1 MNTSDFKK
9 LTSNG
14 ICVVDFYAEWCGPCK
29 MLSPVFQE
37 VETNLSNIASFMKVN
52 IDNHIDIAQEYQ
64 ISTIPTILVFKNGNV
79 EERMVGFNSKEVI
92 ESKIK
97 KVINS
102 K

>member
-9 LTSNG
+9 LTSKG
-14 ICVVDFYAEWCGPCK
+14 IYVVDFYAEWCGPCK

-37 VETNLSNIASFMKVN
+37 VETNLSNVASFIKIN

-64 ISTIPTILVFKNGNV
+64 ISTIPTILVLKNGNI

-102 K
+102 N

>member
-9 LTSNG
+9 LTSKG
-14 ICVVDFYAEWCGPCK
+14 IYVVDFYAEWCGPCK

-37 VETNLSNIASFMKVN
+37 VETNLSNVASFVKIN

-64 ISTIPTILVFKNGNV
+64 ISTIPTILVLKNGNI

-102 K
+102 N

>member
-9 LTSNG
+9 LTSKG
-14 ICVVDFYAEWCGPCK
+14 IYVIDFYAEWCGPCK

-37 VETNLSNIASFMKVN
+37 VETNLSNVASFIKIN

-64 ISTIPTILVFKNGNV
+64 ISTIPTILVLKNGNI

-102 K
+102 N

>member
-9 LTSNG
+9 LTSKG
-14 ICVVDFYAEWCGPCK
+14 IYVVDFYAEWCGPCK

-37 VETNLSNIASFMKVN
+37 VETNLSNLASFVKIN

-64 ISTIPTILVFKNGNV
+64 ISTIPTILVLKNGNI

-102 K
+102 N